1 MPSISDRP
9 RPQRPQRPARIKPRR
24 PSRDTTP
31 VQDPLDLI
39 EQAAPS
45 TGNAE
50 KDLTAEQ
57 LEIKKQLQA
66 QDRAQRQQFKNIYD
80 TAFYYADCYATRAER
95 DRAQALQ
102 ARILGVAGDDVTGL
116 YRDGY
121 VLLQAWEQLAQRLG
135 VDVSDL

>member
-1 MPSISDRP
+1 MPSHSKP
-9 RPQRPQRPARIKPRR
+9 RPQRPARIKPRR
-24 PSRDTTP
+24 PSRDNEP
-31 VQDPLDLI
+31 QQNPLEMI
-39 EQAAPS
+39 EEVSPS

-66 QDRAQRQQFKNIYD
+66 QDKAQRQQFKNIYD
-80 TAFYYADCYATRAER
+80 TGFYYVDCYATREER
-95 DRAQALQ
+95 DRAQRIQ
-102 ARILGVAGDDVTGL
+102 ARILGVEGPDVTGL

-121 VLLQAWEQLAQRLG
+121 VLLQAWEQVAQRLG

>member
-1 MPSISDRP
+1 MPSISKRP
-9 RPQRPQRPARIKPRR
+9 RPQRPARIKPRR
-24 PSRDTTP
+24 PSRDNTP
-31 VQDPLDLI
+31 AQNPLEMI
-39 EQAAPS
+39 EEAAPS

-66 QDRAQRQQFKNIYD
+66 QDKAQRQQFKNIYD
-80 TAFYYADCYATRAER
+80 TAFYYADCFATREDR

-102 ARILGVAGDDVTGL
+102 ARILGVAGTDVSGL

-121 VLLQAWEQLAQRLG
+121 VLLQAWEQVAQRLG